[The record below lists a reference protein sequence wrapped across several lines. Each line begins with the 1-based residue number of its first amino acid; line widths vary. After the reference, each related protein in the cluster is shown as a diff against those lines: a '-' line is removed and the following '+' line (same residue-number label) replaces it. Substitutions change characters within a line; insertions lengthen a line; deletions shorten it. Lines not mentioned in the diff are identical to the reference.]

1 MLDPCNNLRKL
12 MSKDDLEYFYDAVEK
27 EISVF
32 IKSPPVLGSRAVIE
46 KQSAEAKRDSLWK
59 PREVAPGNP
68 ELRKQRRR
76 EPGIQGQ
83 PGLHKILRRTKI
95 GPVTCFSR

>member
-59 PREVAPGNP
+59 PRTQEAEAKRTGNS
-68 ELRKQRRR
+68 
-76 EPGIQGQ
+76 GSAWA
-83 PGLHKILRRTKI
+83 T
-95 GPVTCFSR
+95 